1 MDKISIKMPERKRI
15 VLIAH
20 DAMKK
25 DMVEWAEYNK
35 DILAK
40 YELYGTGT
48 TCRILNEALG
58 LNVKCFKSGPLGG
71 DQQVGAKISDNEL
84 DAIVFFSDPLDVH
97 PHSSDVSALLR
108 IAVVYNIP
116 IACNRASADFM
127 ISSPLMHQEY
137 ERLVT
142 DYDNLYQKARTPK
155 QFGIENE
162 HKQTTKD
169 TEVVENCCQDSNDE
183 TDETNTNKK
192 AEIKV

>member
-1 MDKISIKMPERKRI
+1 MKKISIKMPEKKRI

-25 DMVEWAEYNK
+25 DMVEWAKYNRH
-35 DILAK
+35 ILAK

-48 TCRILNEALG
+48 TCRILNESLD
-58 LNVKCFKSGPLGG
+58 LHVKCFKSGPLGG
-71 DQQVGAKISDNEL
+71 DQQVGAKIAENEL

-127 ISSPLMHQEY
+127 ISSPLMHEEY

-142 DYDNLYQKARTPK
+142 DYDNLYQNVRTPDK
-155 QFGIENE
+155 FGIEEKATEEESDLSLADGLTNPATE
-162 HKQTTKD
+162 TTMEK
-169 TEVVENCCQDSNDE
+169 E
-183 TDETNTNKK
+183 
-192 AEIKV
+192 

>member
-1 MDKISIKMPERKRI
+1 MQKITIKMPEKKRV

-25 DMVEWAEYNK
+25 DMVEWAEFNK
-35 DILAK
+35 DILSS

-48 TCRILNEALG
+48 TCKILKETVG
-58 LNVKCFKSGPLGG
+58 LDVRCFKSGPLGG
-71 DQQVGAKISDNEL
+71 DQQVGAKIAENEI

-127 ISSPLMHQEY
+127 IASPLMHQEY

-142 DYDNLYQKARTPK
+142 DYDNIYLKERTTEK
-155 QFGIENE
+155 FGIDNE
-162 HKQTTKD
+162 YLNKEIH
-169 TEVVENCCQDSNDE
+169 EANCGCDD
-183 TDETNTNKK
+183 
-192 AEIKV
+192 I

>member
-1 MDKISIKMPERKRI
+1 MKKITVKMPERKRI
-15 VLIAH
+15 AIIAH

-25 DMVEWAEYNK
+25 DIVEWAKFNK
-35 DILAK
+35 GVLSK

-48 TCRILNEALG
+48 TCRILNETTG
-58 LNVKCFKSGPLGG
+58 LDVKCFKSGPLGG
-71 DQQVGAKISDNEL
+71 DQQIGAKIAENKI

-127 ISSPLMHQEY
+127 IASPLMHQEY

-142 DYDNLYQKARTPK
+142 DYDNHYQKERKAEK
-155 QFGIENE
+155 FGIISKSEKE
-162 HKQTTKD
+162 M
-169 TEVVENCCQDSNDE
+169 
-183 TDETNTNKK
+183 
-192 AEIKV
+192 

>member
-1 MDKISIKMPERKRI
+1 MRKITIKMPEKKRI

-35 DILAK
+35 DILSR

-48 TCRILNEALG
+48 TCKILNETVG
-58 LNVKCFKSGPLGG
+58 LDVKCFKSGPLGG
-71 DQQVGAKISDNEL
+71 DQQVGAKIAENEI

-127 ISSPLMHQEY
+127 IASPLMYQEY

-142 DYDNLYQKARTPK
+142 DYDNIYQKERTAER
-155 QFGIENE
+155 FGINE
-162 HKQTTKD
+162 DYKAKQNT
-169 TEVVENCCQDSNDE
+169 QIH
-183 TDETNTNKK
+183 ETNCGCDD
-192 AEIKV
+192 I